1 MGFQDSSCNISVPRL
16 AILAALVIE
25 ILRGKTDR
33 QTDRQ
38 TEVKTLPLRITAA
51 MWVIRLEH
59 VYEYLDTG

>member
-1 MGFQDSSCNISVPRL
+1 MPRL

-38 TEVKTLPLRITAA
+38 TGVKTLPLRITAA